1 MNNEGNSENGQDD
14 QNEMLRIESI
24 KEIKIESNKNTG
36 QSTGDKFASRI
47 KYTVNNLD
55 LLITALCLA
64 ELSSE
69 IPANQWKIE
78 ENNQNK
84 TNTTSQ
90 ENTTTSTTN
99 LLGRLERFGEA
110 INTLGKTFCSDAS
123 VYIYLSIL
131 LSFP

>member
-69 IPANQWKIE
+69 IPAN
-78 ENNQNK
+78 
-84 TNTTSQ
+84 
-90 ENTTTSTTN
+90 
-99 LLGRLERFGEA
+99 
-110 INTLGKTFCSDAS
+110 
-123 VYIYLSIL
+123 
-131 LSFP
+131 